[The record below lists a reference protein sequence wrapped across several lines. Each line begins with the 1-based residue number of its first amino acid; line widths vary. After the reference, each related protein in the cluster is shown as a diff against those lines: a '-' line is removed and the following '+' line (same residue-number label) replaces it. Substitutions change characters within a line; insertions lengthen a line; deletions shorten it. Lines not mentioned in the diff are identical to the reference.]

1 MSNPRVAEKSR
12 RQRSSEASFRLY
24 PWGAPIAV
32 VLLTATAFY
41 PILHNKFVN
50 WDDYKNIVENP
61 FYRGLYWTNIQWMF
75 TTFHMGHYQPLT
87 WLTLGIDY
95 LIWGLDPV
103 GYHLSNLLF
112 HCANAVVLY
121 FVAFRLFLLADA
133 GLAAHKDFLLPL
145 SAGFSA
151 LLFSLHPL
159 RVESVAWA
167 TERRDV
173 VSGLFILLTV
183 LCYLKAANVGLTRSG
198 RRRWMAVSLAV
209 YLLSLFSKA
218 SGMTLPL
225 VLLVLDVYPLRRL
238 GQPSTGWFGPKS
250 RNVLREKIP
259 FFVLALGAGVI
270 ALIAQYHAGALK
282 PLEQHG
288 IAARLTQ
295 SLYGITFYLWKTA
308 VPFSLS
314 PLYEIPTG
322 SNPWHWRFLISGFIA
337 LAISFLVIMLRMR
350 WPAVLASWVSYVV
363 ILVPTLGLAQ
373 SGPQLV
379 ADRYSYFS
387 CMTWTVLAGAG
398 GHYFWQA
405 AMKGRIRKRSFV
417 LGSWAA
423 VVLIFGLGFLT
434 WRQTQVWRDSERL
447 WNYVLSTSGESLFA
461 RNNLGNALAAQGRFE
476 EATDQFQRAL
486 KIDANDADAAY
497 NLGNVLAQQGNF
509 EAAGKQLQQ
518 ALQIKPDN
526 AMAAYDLG
534 NVRATQGRLDEAI
547 DQFQRALKSD
557 PGLAR
562 AHYNL
567 GQIFSQQGKL
577 DEAIRNYRL
586 ALRIDPAHVKA
597 RYYLAVALAEQG
609 DFQGAGKEFQE
620 SLRIEP
626 NLLEAHAGL
635 ARALSAQGKKDQAL
649 RHYQEAV
656 RLLKSQSQ
664 NKNEGPKQ

>member
-12 RQRSSEASFRLY
+12 RQRSSEASFRLH
-24 PWGAPIAV
+24 PWVVPLAV

-50 WDDYKNIVENP
+50 WDDYKNIAENL

-87 WLTLGIDY
+87 WITLGIDY
-95 LIWGLDPV
+95 LIWGLNPV

-121 FVAFRLFLLADA
+121 FVAFRLFSLADA
-133 GLAAHKDFLLPL
+133 ASAAHKDLILPL
-145 SAGFSA
+145 AAGFSV

-183 LCYLKAANVGLTRSG
+183 LCYLKAADAGSR

-209 YLLSLFSKA
+209 YLLSLLSKA

-225 VLLVLDVYPLRRL
+225 VLLVLDIYPLRRL
-238 GQPSTGWFGPKS
+238 GQPSTGWFGPKT
-250 RNVLREKIP
+250 RNVWREKIA
-259 FFVLALGAGVI
+259 FFVLALGAGLI
-270 ALIAQYHAGALK
+270 ALIAQYYAGALK
-282 PLEQHG
+282 PLAQHG
-288 IAARLTQ
+288 IASRLTQ
-295 SLYGITFYLWKTA
+295 SLYGLTFYLWKTA
-308 VPFSLS
+308 VPLSLS
-314 PLYEIPTG
+314 PLYEIPPG
-322 SNPWHWRFLISGFIA
+322 SNPWHWHFLIGGFVAIA
-337 LAISFLVIMLRMR
+337 LSLVLIMLRMR
-350 WPAVLASWVSYVV
+350 WPAVLASWVIYVV
-363 ILVPTLGLAQ
+363 ILAPTLGLAQ

-379 ADRYSYFS
+379 ADRYSYLS
-387 CMTWTVLAGAG
+387 CMSWAVLAGAG
-398 GHYFWQA
+398 GHYFWRA
-405 AMKGRIRKRSFV
+405 EMKGRIRKLSFA

-434 WRQTQVWRDSERL
+434 WRQTQVWRDSETL

-461 RNNLGNALAAQGRFE
+461 RNNLGNALAAQGRFD
-476 EATDQFQRAL
+476 EAIDQFQRAL
-486 KIDANDADAAY
+486 KIDVNDGDAAY
-497 NLGNVLAQQGNF
+497 NLGNALAQQGNF
-509 EAAGKQLQQ
+509 EAAGQQLQH
-518 ALQIKPDN
+518 ALEIKPDN

-534 NVRATQGRLDEAI
+534 NVRLRQGRMDEAI
-547 DQFQRALKSD
+547 DQFQSALKSD
-557 PGLAR
+557 PGLAS

-567 GQIFSQQGKL
+567 GQIFLQQGKL
-577 DEAIRNYRL
+577 GEAIRHYRL

-597 RYYLAVALAEQG
+597 RYYLATALAAQG
-609 DFQGAGKEFQE
+609 DFEGARKEFQE
-620 SLRIEP
+620 SLRVEP
-626 NLLEAHAGL
+626 NLAEAHAGL
-635 ARALSAQGKKDQAL
+635 ARTLSAQGKKDEAV
-649 RHYQEAV
+649 RHYHEAV

-664 NKNEGPKQ
+664 HKNERPNK